1 MTEER
6 TQLESKKSNIKPE
19 MDEDYLFSKR
29 SSEESYN
36 IIKMGVKPDST
47 EEKKSEENI
56 EINSDSNKSNRI
68 FQTPTN
74 LLSSSSSVNK
84 DLDYMTPKSRH
95 NLNLLF
101 TESNGKKS
109 QTQRRIINNV
119 K

>member
-1 MTEER
+1 MTEETR
-6 TQLESKKSNIKPE
+6 EFETRQPDIKGDIE
-19 MDEDYLFSKR
+19 HDSLLSKR
-29 SSEESYN
+29 SSQESYN
-36 IIKMGVKPDST
+36 ITKMVRSGSH
-47 EEKKSEENI
+47 EEKKTEEII
-56 EINSDSNKSNRI
+56 EMNSDSNKSNKV